1 LTETCGVE
9 TIGRMQVRFWGTRG
23 SIPTPGHRTAIYGG
37 NTSCVEVQATDGTT
51 LILDCGTGIRL
62 LGLDMLRRA
71 GPHRIHLLIGHTH
84 WDHIQGFPFFTPA
97 FLPGT
102 ELNIYGSAGFQR
114 SLEDSLSGQM
124 QYSYFPVKLKEL
136 ASRLHYTELEEGCFR
151 IGDVYVQTQ
160 YLNHTAPAIAYRI
173 SSDGAT
179 VAYVTDHEPFWNS
192 PGPVFHHPGD
202 QRHIEFIRGA
212 DLVIHDAQYTSDE
225 YHTKIGWGHSP
236 ADYATDVAAA
246 AGVPRLALFHH
257 DPTHDD
263 GAIKLLEEAQRLRA
277 AAMGSLLD
285 VFAAAEGMAFDI
297 VGKGG
302 EKTVAE
308 DSALDRRPIAGG
320 RVMIVSPH
328 HPDFVAI
335 EQVLPDDGL
344 LLTPVPEGQ
353 TALQVAVRTAPDLV
367 IINARLADGDGASFI
382 QPLRS
387 LLNKPD
393 LPILLLTEG
402 RDGTETLYS
411 AESIATDYL
420 AKPFSPPMLRTRVR
434 AWLARTIGTVG
445 TPLEVILPPP
455 DQDIDP
461 VTLQEDCPQVGTM
474 EEVLASIPIFASL
487 SPDQLERLVASST
500 EHSFPPGYVLVCQD
514 DPGEDTYVI
523 VSGRARVTETV
534 ADSPVQMFL
543 GEVGPGEIVGEIG
556 VLRQRSRS
564 ASVVT
569 LERTRCIAIP
579 AKVFLEL
586 LQNSTAMSLAL
597 LQVLAGR
604 LYDADRLLAR
614 HAPDPLTGLPGR
626 RAFHELYRRLTAG
639 AKRRG
644 TSILLLVLDVLHL
657 KDINDRFGYTVGDDV
672 LRTLAD
678 ALIESSRSTDLVSRY
693 GSDEFAVLMV
703 EAGAENAELIIKR
716 VQQKL
721 RALTIS
727 RGIPLRI
734 ECRIGYTVS
743 MSPPETA
750 DELLRLADDQM
761 QGKRY
766 GQAK

>member
-1 LTETCGVE
+1 
-9 TIGRMQVRFWGTRG
+9 
-23 SIPTPGHRTAIYGG
+23 
-37 NTSCVEVQATDGTT
+37 
-51 LILDCGTGIRL
+51 
-62 LGLDMLRRA
+62 
-71 GPHRIHLLIGHTH
+71 
-84 WDHIQGFPFFTPA
+84 
-97 FLPGT
+97 
-102 ELNIYGSAGFQR
+102 
-114 SLEDSLSGQM
+114 
-124 QYSYFPVKLKEL
+124 
-136 ASRLHYTELEEGCFR
+136 
-151 IGDVYVQTQ
+151 
-160 YLNHTAPAIAYRI
+160 
-173 SSDGAT
+173 
-179 VAYVTDHEPFWNS
+179 
-192 PGPVFHHPGD
+192 
-202 QRHIEFIRGA
+202 
-212 DLVIHDAQYTSDE
+212 
-225 YHTKIGWGHSP
+225 
-236 ADYATDVAAA
+236 
-246 AGVPRLALFHH
+246 
-257 DPTHDD
+257 
-263 GAIKLLEEAQRLRA
+263 
-277 AAMGSLLD
+277 
-285 VFAAAEGMAFDI
+285 
-297 VGKGG
+297 
-302 EKTVAE
+302 
-308 DSALDRRPIAGG
+308 
-320 RVMIVSPH
+320 
-328 HPDFVAI
+328 
-335 EQVLPDDGL
+335 
-344 LLTPVPEGQ
+344 
-353 TALQVAVRTAPDLV
+353 
-367 IINARLADGDGASFI
+367 
-382 QPLRS
+382 
-387 LLNKPD
+387 
-393 LPILLLTEG
+393 
-402 RDGTETLYS
+402 
-411 AESIATDYL
+411 
-420 AKPFSPPMLRTRVR
+420 
-434 AWLARTIGTVG
+434 
-445 TPLEVILPPP
+445 
-455 DQDIDP
+455 
-461 VTLQEDCPQVGTM
+461 M

-534 ADSPVQMFL
+534 SDSPVQMFL